1 MESPI
6 CPSGT
11 RLIET
16 LKWDGAKFVRRDR
29 HLARLR
35 ASALALGFALDEAAL
50 AAALSG
56 IGGSEPRR
64 VRLTLGMTGDFE
76 MTSASLG
83 TNASEWRATLAK
95 DRLCSDDPLLR
106 HKTTERKLY
115 DRTRAALPGG
125 MDEALFA
132 NERGEICEGTITSVF
147 FDIGQGL
154 ATPPLR
160 CGCLPGVLRAEM
172 LDSGTCHEAEIHLQD
187 LHRAKL
193 WLGNS
198 LRGLIPARMTP

>member
-16 LKWDGAKFVRRDR
+16 LKWDGEKLVRRDR

-35 ASALALGFALDEAAL
+35 ASAMTLGFVIDEAAL
-50 AAALSG
+50 AAALAS
-56 IGGSEPRR
+56 IGGTEPLR
-64 VRLTLGMTGDFE
+64 VRLTLGMDGGTKI
-76 MTSASLG
+76 TSAPLG
-83 TNASEWRATLAK
+83 TNASEWRVTLAEE
-95 DRLCSDDPLLR
+95 RLSSHNPFLR
-106 HKTTERKLY
+106 HKTTQRNLY
-115 DRTRAALPGG
+115 DQTRAALPGG
-125 MDEALFA
+125 MDEAIFA

-147 FDIGQGL
+147 FDFGQGL

-160 CGCLPGVLRAEM
+160 CGCLPGILRAEM
-172 LDSGTCHEAEIHLQD
+172 LESGICHEAVIHLKD

-193 WLGNS
+193 WVGNS
-198 LRGLIPARMTP
+198 LRGLIPARTKP